1 MIEYSL
7 TIENKLEEI
16 ETVSNFFEEKAKQ
29 QQISFDVIYK
39 VQLIVDELIT
49 NIISYGYH
57 DKKIHLINICFQLSN
72 ELIFL
77 EIIDDGIPF
86 NPLESPDVDVNL
98 SIEDKK
104 IGGLGIFFIKK
115 FAKILNY
122 ELRENKNYLKIS
134 INTND

>member
-104 IGGLGIFFIKK
+104 IGGLGI
-115 FAKILNY
+115 
-122 ELRENKNYLKIS
+122 
-134 INTND
+134 